1 MGGEPGSVRYCPEDR
16 VKRGV
21 ERGCLADLRKAR
33 IARTGQVFVPVAP
46 TNIFSDLSWS
56 VFDPLMVTEYWP
68 ALRVTSLRRRCLQ
81 V

>member
-1 MGGEPGSVRYCPEDR
+1 MSLVRLRYCREDG

-46 TNIFSDLSWS
+46 TNIFADLLSWS

-68 ALRVTSLRRRCLQ
+68 ASSVTSLRRRCLQ